1 MSNQLMDRFKEE
13 TNMLKNEKCTYETP
27 KIEIII
33 FDLKEAIAT
42 SGDFGSG
49 MICGEEIYE

>member
-1 MSNQLMDRFKEE
+1 MSNQLMDRFKEV